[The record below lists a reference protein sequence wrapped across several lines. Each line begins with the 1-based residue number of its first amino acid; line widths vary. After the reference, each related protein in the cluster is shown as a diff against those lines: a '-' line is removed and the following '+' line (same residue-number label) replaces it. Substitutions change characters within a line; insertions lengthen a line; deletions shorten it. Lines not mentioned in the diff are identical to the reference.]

1 MSEASER
8 RAEGEVLAAYS
19 LVGMTVVADFL
30 DCSLPTAREMVRD
43 PADPSD
49 DAPIPGIRVGSRL
62 KVDPREL
69 AIYVLAE
76 IEGVS
81 REKYLERHGEATQ
94 EYARRYVSRIR
105 KLQAGL
111 RG

>member
-8 RAEGEVLAAYS
+8 RAEGEVLAGYS
-19 LVGMTVVADFL
+19 LVGMAVVADFL
-30 DCSLPTAREMVRD
+30 DCCPTTARGMVRD
-43 PADPSD
+43 PTDPDD

-76 IEGVS
+76 IEGVT

-94 EYARRYVSRIR
+94 EHARRFVSRIR

-111 RG
+111 AA

>member
-1 MSEASER
+1 MSKASER

-19 LVGMTVVADFL
+19 LMSMDVVARFL
-30 DCSLPTAREMVRD
+30 DVCPTTARGMVRD
-43 PADPSD
+43 PTKPTGG
-49 DAPIPGIRVGSRL
+49 PIPGIRVGSRL

-76 IEGVS
+76 IEGVT

-111 RG
+111 AA